1 MTTHV
6 LGIQARILD
15 MVLLEIPGSRLEHFE
30 HGHVIINRRF
40 GGLRIDFHKPHRL
53 RRGSFAYVVATV
65 GWPYRVVSRL
75 TRTPTHSPPP
85 WSASSV
91 PQVPRSVSPLL
102 RAMPWPVALPSRHVL
117 FNT

>member
-1 MTTHV
+1 MSKQV

-53 RRGSFAYVVATV
+53 RLGSFAYVVATV

-75 TRTPTHSPPP
+75 SRSPTYSHPP
-85 WSASSV
+85 WSASYV
-91 PQVPRSVSPLL
+91 LLVPRNVSTFLIL
-102 RAMPWPVALPSRHVL
+102 IRCC
-117 FNT
+117 

>member
-1 MTTHV
+1 MSKQV

-53 RRGSFAYVVATV
+53 RLGSFAYVVATV

-91 PQVPRSVSPLL
+91 PQVP
-102 RAMPWPVALPSRHVL
+102 PSGEKPPPTFSYVES
-117 FNT
+117 TAPG